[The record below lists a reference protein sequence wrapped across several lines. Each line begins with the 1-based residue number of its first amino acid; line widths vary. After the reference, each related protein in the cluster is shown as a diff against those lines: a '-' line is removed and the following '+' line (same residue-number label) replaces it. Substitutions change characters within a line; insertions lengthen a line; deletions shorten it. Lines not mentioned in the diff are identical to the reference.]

1 MRPGPYNHVLR
12 VYVRLHAQHVLRV
25 YVRLFG
31 YPKDKTTDLGGSSWL
46 ETTHDST
53 MVQASKRAAQL
64 LVNLFIDVV
73 LLSLKKHMSYMRVAS
88 SFMIYAGARCEIALA
103 DEW

>member
-1 MRPGPYNHVLR
+1 LVGDDP
-12 VYVRLHAQHVLRV
+12 RLH
-25 YVRLFG
+25 
-31 YPKDKTTDLGGSSWL
+31 DGSG
-46 ETTHDST
+46 E
-53 MVQASKRAAQL
+53 QRAAQL

-88 SFMIYAGARCEIALA
+88 SFMIYAGARCETALA

>member
-1 MRPGPYNHVLR
+1 
-12 VYVRLHAQHVLRV
+12 
-25 YVRLFG
+25 
-31 YPKDKTTDLGGSSWL
+31 
-46 ETTHDST
+46 

>member
-1 MRPGPYNHVLR
+1 MNY
-12 VYVRLHAQHVLRV
+12 
-25 YVRLFG
+25 G

-53 MVQASKRAAQL
+53 MVQVSKRAAQL